1 LGIGFA
7 QQKGKTKAWAYLVV
21 LLAAGEAQGPED
33 DLNRSGGYDL
43 DTLRRRRRERWEQ
56 RESAHRWACGG
67 RTDRPP
73 AGVFLKK
80 KWRARALL
88 GRVLVIV
95 YFRSCTRFGMVGWGE
110 KSHLLIKHKKYS
122 QPKNFDDVFSL
133 HSDSVSVPGR
143 SPTNVTVI
151 HALAL
156 DTISDR
162 IRDRIRLERLR
173 SVRI

>member
-1 LGIGFA
+1 
-7 QQKGKTKAWAYLVV
+7 
-21 LLAAGEAQGPED
+21 
-33 DLNRSGGYDL
+33 
-43 DTLRRRRRERWEQ
+43 
-56 RESAHRWACGG
+56 
-67 RTDRPP
+67 
-73 AGVFLKK
+73 
-80 KWRARALL
+80 
-88 GRVLVIV
+88 
-95 YFRSCTRFGMVGWGE
+95 MVGWGE